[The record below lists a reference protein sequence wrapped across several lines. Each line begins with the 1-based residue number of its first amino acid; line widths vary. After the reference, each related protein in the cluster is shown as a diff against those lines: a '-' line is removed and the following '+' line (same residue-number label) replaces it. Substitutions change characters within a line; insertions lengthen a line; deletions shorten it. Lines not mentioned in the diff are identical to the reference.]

1 MPAKKTP
8 SPKTAAMEALIEAHA
23 GELKLPTVKARF
35 RAMAE
40 EATRDQ
46 QTPIAYLAALLE
58 AEHLERAER
67 RERRRL
73 VEARFPVMK
82 RLEEFR
88 FEDNPK
94 IPQATIAALAECSW
108 IDDRESVI
116 FVGESGTGKTMLATA
131 LAVCACRQGRRVRFT
146 TLAGLAN
153 ELQEAESRRELGR
166 VVGRYARTELVVL
179 DELGYLALPDGAAE
193 LIFQVISERNERG
206 SLMVTTNLPF
216 GEWTKVFADARLA
229 KAVVDRLTHKAHIIE
244 TGTESWRFRHG
255 LEKRGSKKKG
265 G

>member
-1 MPAKKTP
+1 MSAKAANA
-8 SPKTAAMEALIEAHA
+8 KTAALEALIEAHA

-35 RAMAE
+35 RAMAA

-58 AEHLERAER
+58 AEHQERSER

-88 FEDNPK
+88 FADNPK
-94 IPQATIAALAECSW
+94 VPQATIAALAEGSW

-116 FVGESGTGKTMLATA
+116 FVGESGTGKTMLATS
-131 LAVCACRQGRRVRFT
+131 LAVCACQQGRRVRFT

-153 ELQEAESRRELGR
+153 ELQEAESPPRAGPGPGALRAHRARGLGR
-166 VVGRYARTELVVL
+166 ARVSGLARGRGGADLPGDLRAPRTRIADGHDQPSVWGM
-179 DELGYLALPDGAAE
+179 DES
-193 LIFQVISERNERG
+193 VR
-206 SLMVTTNLPF
+206 
-216 GEWTKVFADARLA
+216 
-229 KAVVDRLTHKAHIIE
+229 
-244 TGTESWRFRHG
+244 
-255 LEKRGSKKKG
+255 
-265 G
+265 